1 MSGCVLVLGRT
12 PLRKHSSGDDP
23 CCPNPPSGLLGA
35 PRRRGRFLAAAALL
49 LAALARRRRRGA
61 RADDLSSLS
70 LVASPAP
77 ACTTRTTTR
86 ATYTYLANALDTGTS
101 LVELDT
107 WANVLNGKWDV
118 SHGDPLASENNCVQA
133 STAADLYTGDRN
145 QNLDSC
151 LDDIRIWML
160 AHPTH
165 GPIMVKIEMKNGF
178 DDSIG
183 LDPTE
188 FDSYIQAHLGSVLYT
203 PADLLTKSD
212 GTLYPNLDAAAQA
225 DNWGSYGSLE
235 GKVIVEMIPGTFEQ
249 AVDPSSTW
257 VDVVYAQHLIDLY
270 DSGEIADAAVFPSV
284 LGAQAG
290 DPRTRYSD
298 TALRPWFVV
307 FDGDAGTW
315 VSDGDTQWYDTNHY
329 LTVRHRRVRRHS
341 GAQTAVTRPRGRPGA
356 RWPQL
361 AADGASYVS
370 TDWIHLVEADGVLS
384 DVLARG

>member
-1 MSGCVLVLGRT
+1 MPT
-12 PLRKHSSGDDP
+12 PTL
-23 CCPNPPSGLLGA
+23 
-35 PRRRGRFLAAAALL
+35 PRRRKALPRLLAAALL
-49 LAALARRRRRGA
+49 FGAALGAVAAPAQADSVSALSLAAVTGTGIHNTY
-61 RADDLSSLS
+61 DDSS
-70 LVASPAP
+70 
-77 ACTTRTTTR
+77 
-86 ATYTYLANALDTGTS
+86 TYTYLANALDTGTS

-118 SHGDPLASENNCVQA
+118 SHSDPLASSNNCVQA
-133 STAADLYTGDRN
+133 GTAADLYTGDRN

-165 GPIMVKIEMKNGF
+165 GPLMVKIEMKNGF
-178 DDSIG
+178 YDTLG
-183 LDPTE
+183 MNPTE
-188 FDSYIQAHLGSVLYT
+188 FDGYIKANLGSVLYT

-212 GTLYPNLDAAAQA
+212 GTLYPDLDTAAKA

-235 GKVIVEMIPGTFEQ
+235 GKVIVEIIPGTVEQ
-249 AVDPSSTW
+249 AVSASSTW
-257 VDVVYAQHLIDLY
+257 VDVVYAQHLADLY
-270 DSGEIADAAVFPSV
+270 AAGTIANAAVFPSV
-284 LGAQAG
+284 LGAQTG

-329 LTVRHRRVRRHS
+329 LTVVTDAYDVSPALSSSDPALADAQARV
-341 GAQTAVTRPRGRPGA
+341 GL
-356 RWPQL
+356 L

-370 TDWIHLVEADGVLS
+370 TDWITAPADGVLS
-384 DVLARG
+384 EVLPRG